1 MEPGP
6 ASAREAAERNAEA
19 VVAGNFSQ
27 IMADITPEA
36 LTQMMQMGA
45 SAGGLNP
52 AQLPNISAYAIA
64 EAGQTEDGE
73 GEIFQVAFTAAAGTA
88 TLEATWRQVAG
99 AWKITAIRLVSAEAA
114 PTGDG

>member
-1 MEPGP
+1 MQPGP

-27 IMADITPEA
+27 IMADVTPEA

-52 AQLPNISAYAIA
+52 AQMPNITGYELV

-73 GEIFQVAFTAAAGTA
+73 GEIFHVAFTAAAGTA
-88 TLEATWRQVAG
+88 TLEATWRQVVG

-114 PTGDG
+114 QSGNG